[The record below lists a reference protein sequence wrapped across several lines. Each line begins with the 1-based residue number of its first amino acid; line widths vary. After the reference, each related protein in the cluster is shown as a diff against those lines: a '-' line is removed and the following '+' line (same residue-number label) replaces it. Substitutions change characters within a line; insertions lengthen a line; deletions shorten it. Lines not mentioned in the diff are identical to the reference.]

1 MGHPKNV
8 GFPSVQARPT
18 IAIGMTDT
26 ASEARKKIRRLC
38 HRGLDW
44 VALSEQ
50 AGKLIRRV
58 VPHERVC
65 WHPTD
70 PATLLVTGSYVE
82 NLFGDG
88 LPPLTWCE
96 YAVEDV
102 NKWSFLARSPWPVG
116 ILSRATHGH
125 REQSPR
131 YRELLR
137 PQGIGWELRASFV
150 TDSACWGTLGI
161 YRDRGEADFS
171 DAEAAFLAA
180 ISSTLGEGFRRALLL
195 SSVVTEENPDG
206 PGLLL
211 LDDEDG
217 VTSITPAAER
227 WLDELVDL
235 GDLMEGRLPLA
246 VTAVADRARA
256 IDGGVDS
263 PAPQAR
269 ARAYTGSG
277 RWLVLHGT
285 RLSGGS
291 EGQTAV
297 IIEPARRAELAPL
310 IVQAYGL
317 SGREREV
324 TRLVLQGLSTREIA
338 DRLFISMHT
347 VQDHLK
353 AIFDKVDVHSRRE
366 LVARVSSDHF
376 SPHTR

>member
-1 MGHPKNV
+1 MGHPK
-8 GFPSVQARPT
+8 
-18 IAIGMTDT
+18 
-26 ASEARKKIRRLC
+26 
-38 HRGLDW
+38 
-44 VALSEQ
+44 
-50 AGKLIRRV
+50 
-58 VPHERVC
+58 RVC

-211 LDDEDG
+211 LDDEDS

-227 WLDELVDL
+227 WLEELVDL
-235 GDLMEGRLPLA
+235 GDLNRSGLRP
-246 VTAVADRARA
+246 VRARA
-256 IDGGVDS
+256 GGHTARSSGSLDQGDRR
-263 PAPQAR
+263 PAVHLHAHRAGPPEGHLRQGRRPQ
-269 ARAYTGSG
+269 
-277 RWLVLHGT
+277 
-285 RLSGGS
+285 
-291 EGQTAV
+291 
-297 IIEPARRAELAPL
+297 PP
-310 IVQAYGL
+310 
-317 SGREREV
+317 
-324 TRLVLQGLSTREIA
+324 
-338 DRLFISMHT
+338 
-347 VQDHLK
+347 
-353 AIFDKVDVHSRRE
+353 
-366 LVARVSSDHF
+366 
-376 SPHTR
+376 